1 MLKRLGFLFATS
13 VVLSACQDGSKTVE
27 QHVPEPVAISLSSS
41 EVKYQD
47 VPRYYSATGYTS
59 IARTIE
65 VSTSQSGTIKQLKV
79 DEGDVLKAGT
89 LLIVIDESELLTAIK
104 QAESAVKNAEINLK
118 DREKDLTNAK
128 DLRASQAVT
137 ANYLRK
143 AQVQMDLANSQMS
156 QARSELKRQKAKQP
170 YYRIT
175 SPIDARVVNR
185 WVSQGDLAVVGKP
198 LLKLEAIKGLEFETA
213 LPVKWLDKIHIGDE
227 YKLRLHDFDKTF
239 TAKISH
245 IVRTANRVTQTCQ
258 IKLSSPNSDN
268 LTAGLSGQID
278 FIVATEKQLL
288 IPETSLI
295 KRAGVQGVFRLDKNN
310 QVQFT
315 PVKTERLWEHHWI
328 VLSGLQEGE
337 TVVLTPPAN
346 FRDGSPITPD
356 AVVTP

>member
-1 MLKRLGFLFATS
+1 MLKRLGFLLTS
-13 VVLSACQDGSKTVE
+13 SVLLLACQDGSKTVE
-27 QHVPEPVAISLSSS
+27 QHVPESVAISLPTT
-41 EVKYQD
+41 KIKIQD

-79 DEGDVLKAGT
+79 DEGDVIKAGA
-89 LLIVIDESELLTAIK
+89 LLIVIDESELFTAIK
-104 QAESAVKNAEINLK
+104 QAESSVKNAEINLK
-118 DREKDLTNAK
+118 DREKDLTIAK
-128 DLRASQAVT
+128 DLRESQAVT
-137 ANYLRK
+137 ADYLRK
-143 AQVQMDLANSQMS
+143 AQVQMDLANSQIS
-156 QARSELKRQKAKQP
+156 QAHSELKRQKAKQP

-198 LLKLEAIKGLEFETA
+198 LLQLEAIKGLEFETA

-227 YKLRLHDFDKTF
+227 YELRLHDFDKTF
-239 TAKISH
+239 PAKISH

-258 IKLSSPNSDN
+258 VKLSSQNSDN

-295 KRAGVQGVFRLDKNN
+295 KRAGVQGVFRLGANN
-310 QVQFT
+310 QVIFT
-315 PVKTERLWEHHWI
+315 PVKTERMWKKQWV
-328 VLSGLQEGE
+328 VLSGLKEGE
-337 TVVLTPPAN
+337 VIVLTPSLN
-346 FRDGSPITPD
+346 LRDGNKIQPSD
-356 AVVTP
+356 V